1 MTLNREDSFAL
12 NDAASHG
19 IMHYQNMAD
28 GTDDDGSRLRCK
40 GRIEAIIR
48 AAKKLQSRELQRE
61 YDNGLA
67 ERDGLTFTVM
77 LNRDDSFHL
86 YDAVSQATF
95 DYQGIANRTEDEETR
110 MRCVG
115 RLAAIEHANQKIN
128 QAEIPLI
135 EKEYQKGGLDV
146 AN

>member
-1 MTLNREDSFAL
+1 VTLNREDSFAL

-61 YDNGLA
+61 YENGLA

-86 YDAVSQATF
+86 YDAR
-95 DYQGIANRTEDEETR
+95 RTAEQ
-110 MRCVG
+110 
-115 RLAAIEHANQKIN
+115 RLLMASFRARKLFVNACSKISPS
-128 QAEIPLI
+128 ASRRTP
-135 EKEYQKGGLDV
+135 
-146 AN
+146 